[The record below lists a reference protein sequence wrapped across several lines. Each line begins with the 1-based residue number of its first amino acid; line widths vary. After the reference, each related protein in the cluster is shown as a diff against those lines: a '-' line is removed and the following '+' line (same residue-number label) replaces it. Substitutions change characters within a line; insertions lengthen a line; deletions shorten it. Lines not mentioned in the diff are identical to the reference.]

1 MFAIKD
7 SPKVSADEGKEL
19 GFDPHGMAALLLT
32 ESLIHGLCENTL
44 ISTKD
49 AVNIVER
56 AANVQRERA
65 TQAEHGSA
73 SMWQSHAL
81 LTAIRGSL
89 MADLK
94 VDPFRPKLVT

>member
-1 MFAIKD
+1 MFAVKD
-7 SPKVSADEGKEL
+7 PPTVPPSHDNEH
-19 GFDPHGMAALLLT
+19 GFDSHGMAALLLT

-56 AANVQRERA
+56 AASVQLERA
-65 TQAEHGSA
+65 TRAEHGSA

-81 LTAIRGSL
+81 LTAIRDSL
-89 MADLK
+89 RADLK
-94 VDPFRPKLVT
+94 FDPFKPKLVT